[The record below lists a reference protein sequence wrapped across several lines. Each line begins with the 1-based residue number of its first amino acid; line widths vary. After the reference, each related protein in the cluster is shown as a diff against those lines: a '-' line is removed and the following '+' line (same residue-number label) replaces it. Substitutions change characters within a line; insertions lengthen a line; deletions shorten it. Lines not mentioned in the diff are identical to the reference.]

1 MVKVALQVGHPCYE
15 SSRRF
20 EVTLAQLPRVGE
32 YIRADEGMLHRTEA
46 HAWADAWNVL
56 AVVHERSADS
66 VEATLHVA
74 PAATRDLFDLFNEK
88 PRP

>member
-20 EVTLAQLPRVGE
+20 EVTLPQLPRAGE
-32 YIRADEGMLHRTEA
+32 YIRADEAMLHRTGMD
-46 HAWADAWNVL
+46 AWADLWNVL

-66 VEATLHVA
+66 VEATLHVE
-74 PAATRDLFDLFNEK
+74 PAATRDLFDRFKEK